1 MEVNVQEIRVRCK
14 KSQHLTFSLFPK
26 KLKGKVKNSNRRICM
41 QSCPQASPF
50 GPSEWH
56 IKSPCWHSKVA
67 RKLLLRAGVAM
78 TFAPAPRE
86 VWKKRKRVDDFTLC
100 MEGGH
105 YSVSLSAKR
114 PVQASWQIF
123 EFTEGTAVAT
133 LFWATSPY
141 PSGFP
146 FGQSP
151 PQLLASQITCK
162 QPALFCP
169 ERHCPWWP
177 LSNKESAQTA
187 WVLRPAHHKS
197 PCPPARSHCEAAKY
211 KPSVSPLLRSLTLR
225 PQVKSLFLKAGNA
238 RSGAACHHS
247 ARPKALSYTSR
258 SNRVY
263 DFFSSVARQE
273 GQKTRIAK
281 KSYCGQSCCQSW
293 GLNHLPLL
301 GQTT

>member
-1 MEVNVQEIRVRCK
+1 MEKSRIQTGAFACK
-14 KSQHLTFSLFPK
+14 VAHQPALLAPVGGTSRAHAGTARWQRTFSC
-26 KLKGKVKNSNRRICM
+26 GR
-41 QSCPQASPF
+41 
-50 GPSEWH
+50 EWR
-56 IKSPCWHSKVA
+56 W
-67 RKLLLRAGVAM
+67 LLRQLQVGCEKSENRVAD
-78 TFAPAPRE
+78 FA
-86 VWKKRKRVDDFTLC
+86 WC
-100 MEGGH
+100 MDGGH
-105 YSVSLSAKR
+105 YSVALGSKR
-114 PVQASWQIF
+114 PVQFI
-123 EFTEGTAVAT
+123 EGTAVAT
-133 LFWATSPY
+133 LFRETSPY

-146 FGQSP
+146 FGQSL

-177 LSNKESAQTA
+177 LSNKESAQAA

-211 KPSVSPLLRSLTLR
+211 KPSFSPLLRRLTLGQ
-225 PQVKSLFLKAGNA
+225 PVKTLFLKAGNA

-263 DFFSSVARQE
+263 DFFSSVAPQE

-281 KSYCGQSCCQSW
+281 KSYCGQGCCQGW
-293 GLNHLPLL
+293 RPNHLPLL
-301 GQTT
+301 GSTT